1 MTALAHAPDHAS
13 DHASRDAGDA
23 FFGATLSQADPAVF
37 AAVGRELRRQQ
48 DQIELIASENIVS
61 RAVLEAQGSVLT
73 NKYAE
78 GYPGRRYYGGC
89 EFVDEV
95 ETLAI
100 ERAKALFGAAWANV
114 QPHSG
119 SQANQAVFMALMK
132 PGDTFMGMDL
142 AAGGHL
148 THGKS
153 VNQSGKWFNPVPY
166 TVRTQDQIIDYDELA
181 EIALQSRPKL
191 IIAGGSAYSRTIDF
205 ARFREVADS
214 VGAYLMVDMA
224 HFAGLVAAGLFPNP
238 LPHAHVV
245 TTTTHKTLRGPRG
258 GMILSNDA
266 RLGKKIDS
274 AVFPGI
280 QGGPLMHV
288 IAAKA
293 VAFGEALRPEFKVYA
308 QRVIDNARALADALM
323 AAGMDIVSG
332 GTDSHLMLVDLRP
345 KGVTGKAAEASLERA
360 NITCNKN
367 GIPFDPAPPAITSGL
382 RLGSPAGTTRGF
394 GEAEFRRIGKLIAE
408 VVDGLAA
415 NGEEANGAVEARV
428 RGDVRDLTARFP
440 IYI

>member
-1 MTALAHAPDHAS
+1 MTAQASVISDQFFSASLADS
-13 DHASRDAGDA
+13 
-23 FFGATLSQADPAVF
+23 DPAIAKV
-37 AAVGRELRRQQ
+37 VSRELGRQQ

-89 EFVDEV
+89 EEVDVAE
-95 ETLAI
+95 ELAI
-100 ERAKALFGAAWANV
+100 ARAKELFGAAWVNV

-119 SQANQAVFMALMK
+119 SQANQAVFMALMQ
-132 PGDTFMGMDL
+132 PGDTFMGLDL
-142 AAGGHL
+142 NAGGHL

-153 VNQSGKWFNPVPY
+153 VNQSGMWFNPVPY
-166 TVRTQDQIIDYDELA
+166 TVRKQDQIIDYDELA
-181 EIALQSRPKL
+181 EIALEAKPKV

-214 VGAYLMVDMA
+214 VGAKLMVDMA
-224 HFAGLVAAGLFPNP
+224 HFAGLVAAGVFPSP
-238 LPHAHVV
+238 LEHAHVV

-258 GMILSNDA
+258 GMILSNNPK
-266 RLGKKIDS
+266 LGKKIDA
-274 AVFPGI
+274 AVFPGL

-308 QRVIDNARALADALM
+308 QAVIDNAKVLADGLVS
-323 AAGMDIVSG
+323 AGMNIVAG
-332 GTDSHLMLVDLRP
+332 GTDSHLMVVDLTP
-345 KGVTGKAAEASLERA
+345 KDVTGKAAEDSLERA
-360 NITCNKN
+360 GITCSRST
-367 GIPFDPAPPAITSGL
+367 IPFDPRPPMYSSGV
-382 RLGSPAGTTRGF
+382 RLGTPAGTTRGF
-394 GEAEFRRIGKLIAE
+394 GQAEFRQVAKLIGE

-415 NGEEANGAVEARV
+415 NGPEGNSAVEAKV
-428 RGDVRDLTARFP
+428 RQDVLALTARFP
-440 IYI
+440 IYR